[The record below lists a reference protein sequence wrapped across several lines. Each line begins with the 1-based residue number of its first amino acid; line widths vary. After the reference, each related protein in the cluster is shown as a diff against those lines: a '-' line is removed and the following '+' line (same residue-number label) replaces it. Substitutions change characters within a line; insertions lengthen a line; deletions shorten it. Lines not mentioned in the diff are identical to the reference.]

1 MPYTYEQM
9 SPLGKWITVKTA
21 EAPIIV
27 NGRIK
32 TAEGQGPRVRNLKP
46 TEAPKDDEPR
56 PQ

>member
-32 TAEGQGPRVRNLKP
+32 TAEGQGPRVRNVRFV
-46 TEAPKDDEPR
+46 EENE
-56 PQ
+56 